1 LVYLSGLFEII
12 LGILLIFKK
21 FRKLAAI
28 GLIALLV
35 CVYPAN
41 IYLAM
46 TNGEALGLSPFLAW
60 GRLPLQFVFIGIA
73 YWHSLEEEPI
83 K

>member
-1 LVYLSGLFEII
+1 MVYLSGLFEII
-12 LGILLIFKK
+12 LGVLLIFKK
-21 FRKLAAI
+21 FRKIASI

-41 IYLAM
+41 IYLAF
-46 TNGEALGLSPFLAW
+46 TNGTALGLSPFLAW

-73 YWHSLEEEPI
+73 YWHSLE
-83 K
+83 

>member
-1 LVYLSGLFEII
+1 MVYLSGLFEII
-12 LGILLIFKK
+12 LGVLLIFKK
-21 FRKLAAI
+21 SRKIAAI

-41 IYLAM
+41 IYLAL
-46 TNGEALGLSPFLAW
+46 TNGRALGLSPFLAW

-73 YWHSLEEEPI
+73 YWHSLEEEPL